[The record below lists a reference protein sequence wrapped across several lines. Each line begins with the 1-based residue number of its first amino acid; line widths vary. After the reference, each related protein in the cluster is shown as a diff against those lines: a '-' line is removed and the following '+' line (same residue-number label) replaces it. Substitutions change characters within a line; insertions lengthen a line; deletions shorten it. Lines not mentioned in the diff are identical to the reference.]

1 MKKQLLVQ
9 YLNSLTKLCPIYKIQ
24 VHFDSI
30 SIVVKSEFILDILL
44 FFKNHTTNQ
53 FKILTSISGVD
64 YPTNKYRF
72 KIVYELLSVR
82 YNSRIKIKVFSHEL
96 MPIRSSTNIF
106 PAANWYECEV
116 WDMFGVF
123 FSNHPNLV
131 RLLTDYGFHG
141 YPLRKDFPLSGFSE
155 TKYNESKKRV
165 VNRNLE
171 LSQDYRV
178 FSYASPWGSVNN
190 S

>member
-1 MKKQLLVQ
+1 
-9 YLNSLTKLCPIYKIQ
+9 
-24 VHFDSI
+24 
-30 SIVVKSEFILDILL
+30 L
-44 FFKNHTTNQ
+44 FFKNHINNQ
-53 FKILTSISGVD
+53 YKILTVISGVD

-82 YNSRIKIKVFSHEL
+82 FNNRIKIKIFTHEL
-96 MPIRSSTNIF
+96 LPLDSSTKIF
-106 PAANWYECEV
+106 SASSWYESEI

-123 FSNHPNLV
+123 FTNHPNLV
-131 RLLTDYGFHG
+131 RLLTDYGFNG

-155 TKYNESKKRV
+155 SKYNESKKRV

-178 FSYASPWGSVNN
+178 FNYSSPWGKAISN